1 MLPVRKRH
9 DAQTRTRFTSVF
21 VEEIVFVKASER
33 AASSLCT
40 RGRHSS
46 PKKSKS
52 VAEKYN
58 FFNHTR
64 DSNTDYSE

>member
-9 DAQTRTRFTSVF
+9 DAQTRPRFTSVF
-21 VEEIVFVKASER
+21 VEEILFVKASER